1 MTGNDPAPITDAE
14 LAQLMA
20 EHQAKLIA
28 NQRRNAAA
36 ADRWQ
41 RQRAEALGVR
51 LD

>member
-14 LAQLMA
+14 LAQLLAQAA
-20 EHQAKLIA
+20 EL
-28 NQRRNAAA
+28 R
-36 ADRWQ
+36 Q